1 MLGGYTWAVKIDEH
15 NKVIHLDVYLFV
27 SAKRQIQLPS
37 GETATVTMS
46 TEMPWGGKAAWE
58 LSAPDGW
65 NWTLRVP
72 SPEYAEQPQVSS
84 YVGESD
90 SKLNNML

>member
-15 NKVIHLDVYLFV
+15 DKVIHLDVYLFV
-27 SAKRQIQLPS
+27 SARRQIQLPT

-46 TEMPWGGKAAWE
+46 TEMPWEGKAAWD

-65 NWTLRVP
+65 NWALRVP
-72 SPEYAEQPQVSS
+72 SPEYAEQPQVSP
-84 YVGESD
+84 YVRESD
-90 SKLNNML
+90 FKLINIV